1 VSPRRLLLAL
11 GFAAAAGAAVI
22 GCGFRLADDSGK
34 PIPGPY
40 WGWACPDGGAPDGPG
55 GCVGGDAGADDA
67 GDAAGAPAD
76 GAARDSQA
84 DR

>member
-1 VSPRRLLLAL
+1 MSPRRLLLAL

-40 WGWACPDGGAPDGPG
+40 WGWACPDGGKASADG
-55 GCVGGDAGADDA
+55 GCPAADAGVGDAGLA
-67 GDAAGAPAD
+67 GGPD
-76 GAARDSQA
+76 GAGRD
-84 DR
+84 